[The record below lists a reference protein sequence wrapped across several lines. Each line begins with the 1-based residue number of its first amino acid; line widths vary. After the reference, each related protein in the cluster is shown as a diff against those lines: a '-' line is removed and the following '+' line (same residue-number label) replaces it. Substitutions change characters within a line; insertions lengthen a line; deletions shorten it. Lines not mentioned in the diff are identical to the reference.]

1 LTEAPSR
8 PTLRGPGRR
17 SSPRPLIMRR
27 ASTLLLIVMIVSLA
41 PVPAAA
47 QDLLVIPYLGFTF
60 GGGSSLFADLE
71 QGSGET
77 ASAVGASVAL
87 VGAGLLGLEADIGYV
102 PGFFERGERQI
113 VVPGSFVTSL
123 TGSVILTLPLSVTR
137 ESLRP
142 YLLAGG
148 GLMRAEARDIQSVFP
163 IRSTMPA
170 VVFGGGAIGMLSNSV
185 GVRFDLRYLRSLGEG
200 DDLSAGTGARVRFWR
215 GSVGLVLRY

>member
-1 LTEAPSR
+1 
-8 PTLRGPGRR
+8 
-17 SSPRPLIMRR
+17 MRR
-27 ASTLLLIVMIVSLA
+27 ALTSVLAVLLLLA

-60 GGGSSLFADLE
+60 AGGSSLFADLE
-71 QGSGET
+71 QGAGET
-77 ASAVGASVAL
+77 ASALGASVAL
-87 VGAGLLGLEADIGYV
+87 VGTGILGVEGDIGYV
-102 PGFFERGERQI
+102 PGFFERGEREI

-142 YLLAGG
+142 YVVAGG

-170 VVFGGGAIGMLSNSV
+170 VSFGGGAIGMLSNSV
-185 GVRFDLRYLRSLGEG
+185 GVRFDLRYIRSLGEG
-200 DDLSAGTGARVRFWR
+200 DDLIAGTGARVRFWR
-215 GSVGLVLRY
+215 GGVGLVLRY

>member
-1 LTEAPSR
+1 
-8 PTLRGPGRR
+8 
-17 SSPRPLIMRR
+17 MRR
-27 ASTLLLIVMIVSLA
+27 ASTLLLIVMIVFLA

-77 ASAVGASVAL
+77 ASALGASVAL

-102 PGFFERGERQI
+102 PGFFERGEREI

-142 YLLAGG
+142 YLVAGG
-148 GLMRAEARDIQSVFP
+148 GLMRAEARENLSLFP

-170 VVFGGGAIGMLSNSV
+170 VVLGGGATGFLSNSV
-185 GVRFDLRYLRSLGEG
+185 GVRFDLRYLRSLGQG
-200 DDLSAGTGARVRFWR
+200 DDFVLREGARVRFWR